1 MKGVILIP
9 AYKPDEQ
16 LVILTEK
23 LVPLGLN
30 ILVVNDGSGEQYN
43 EIFEKIS
50 DKATVVSH
58 EKNKGKGSALKT
70 GISYIKENFS
80 DCDYFITADSDGQ
93 HKVEDIIKVKEKLES
108 GSQMVLTTRLLNK
121 KIPFRSKFGNALSSF
136 IYTMLTARY
145 YKDNQSGL
153 RGFATS
159 NCDWLLTVKGR
170 YYDYEM
176 NVIYHADRQKIKI
189 DTIDIPA
196 VYIDGNKSSHFNPI
210 TDTFR
215 IYRQLLMSA
224 LGSIISIAV
233 IELMLFYGSTF
244 WDIIVH
250 SPLIFIYSIPSIGL
264 FSCFVN
270 MIFTKSIF
278 LRNIHTRDYLK
289 IFLRTVGRF
298 IVYMLCSYLI
308 FLWLP
313 SLPMIINYNI
323 VVALLIIPEYFIIKW
338 ISILIGKTKGNK

>member
-16 LVILTEK
+16 LVLLTER
-23 LVPLGLN
+23 LSAIGLS
-30 ILVVNDGSGEQYN
+30 ILVVNDGSGSEFN
-43 EIFEKIS
+43 GFFEKIS

-80 DCDYFITADSDGQ
+80 DYDYFITADSDGQ

-108 GSQMVLTTRLLNK
+108 GSQMVLTTRLLNG
-121 KIPFRSKFGNALSSF
+121 KIPFRSKFGNILSSF

-153 RGFATS
+153 RGFAIS
-159 NCDWLLTVKGR
+159 ECDWLLTVKGSH
-170 YYDYEM
+170 YDYEM

-244 WDIIVH
+244 WSIILER
-250 SPLIFIYSIPSIGL
+250 PLIFIMSLPSIGL

-289 IFLRTVGRF
+289 IFLRTVIRF
-298 IVYMLCSYLI
+298 IVYMICSYLI

-313 SLPMIINYNI
+313 NLPMIVNYNI
-323 VVALLIIPEYFIIKW
+323 VVTLLIIPEYFIIKW
-338 ISILIGKTKGNK
+338 ISILIRKRKNS